1 MIGKLSICYKENR
14 KLKRKKRAKMI
25 EKRLLWGLI
34 LFTCSVSAQIKGVV
48 KDSLTGKPIPYVNIW
63 VENENIG
70 STSEENGTFL
80 INTNAKGKRLIFS
93 TLGYEKK
100 IILASEASEVNLK
113 LTAYSLDEV
122 VISKSIGTKSVE
134 IGKSKTE
141 IYQAFD
147 NGPKI
152 DTKFFPYLAS
162 YKKTKYLKQVSIY
175 TDSRIESAII
185 KIHFYTVDSNG
196 FPGEELMDKDFVVTV
211 KKGTR
216 VNRFDLTNFNLK
228 FPKNGLF
235 VGFEKLMI
243 EKNKTEKT
251 ITDSNTNI
259 TQIQKTYFPF
269 VLYNYVE
276 REFLYTFS
284 GGKWERQGNQNKS
297 DTAEK
302 MMINEPVITLILSN

>member
-1 MIGKLSICYKENR
+1 MTQ
-14 KLKRKKRAKMI
+14 
-25 EKRLLWGLI
+25 KRLFLALI
-34 LFTCSVSAQIKGVV
+34 LVGFSLSAQIKGVV

-70 STSEENGTFL
+70 STSEENGTFF
-80 INTNAKGKRLIFS
+80 INTTTNGKKLIFS

-100 IILASEASEVNLK
+100 IIKASQVAEVYLK
-113 LTAYSLDEV
+113 PTSYTLDEV
-122 VISKSIGTKSVE
+122 VISKSIGSKTVE

-162 YKKTKYLKQVSIY
+162 YKKTRYLKQVSIY
-175 TDSRIESAII
+175 TDSRIEDAII

-196 FPGEELMDKDFVVTV
+196 FPTEELLDKDLVVTV

-216 VNRFDLTNFNLK
+216 INRFDLTKLNLK

-235 VGFEKLMI
+235 VGFEKLLI
-243 EKNKTEKT
+243 EKNKTEKS
-251 ITDSNTNI
+251 ITDLNTNI
-259 TQIQKTYFPF
+259 TQIQKTYYPF
-269 VLYNYVE
+269 ILYNYVE
-276 REFLYTFS
+276 REFLYTFL
-284 GGKWERQGNQNKS
+284 GGKWNRQANQDENGSSK
-297 DTAEK
+297 K

>member
-1 MIGKLSICYKENR
+1 
-14 KLKRKKRAKMI
+14 
-25 EKRLLWGLI
+25 
-34 LFTCSVSAQIKGVV
+34 
-48 KDSLTGKPIPYVNIW
+48 
-63 VENENIG
+63 
-70 STSEENGTFL
+70 
-80 INTNAKGKRLIFS
+80 
-93 TLGYEKK
+93 
-100 IILASEASEVNLK
+100 
-113 LTAYSLDEV
+113 DEV
-122 VISKSIGTKSVE
+122 VISKSIGTKTVE

-175 TDSRIESAII
+175 TDSRIEDAII

-196 FPGEELMDKDFVVTV
+196 FPSDEMLDKDLVVTV

-216 VNRFDLTNFNLK
+216 INRFDLTKLNLK

-235 VGFEKLMI
+235 VGFEKLLI
-243 EKNKTEKT
+243 EKNKTEKS
-251 ITDSNTNI
+251 ITDLNTNI

-284 GGKWERQGNQNKS
+284 GGKWHRQANQDENGSFK
-297 DTAEK
+297 K
-302 MMINEPVITLILSN
+302 MQINEPVITLILTN

>member
-1 MIGKLSICYKENR
+1 M
-14 KLKRKKRAKMI
+14 
-25 EKRLLWGLI
+25 EKRLLLALV
-34 LFTCSVSAQIKGVV
+34 LFTCSLSAQIKGIV
-48 KDSLTGKPIPYVNIW
+48 KDSLTGKPIPFVNIW

-70 STSEENGTFL
+70 STSEENGTFF
-80 INTNAKGKRLIFS
+80 INTIDKEKRLIFS

-100 IILASEASEVNLK
+100 IIKASKYLVVNLK
-113 LTAYSLDEV
+113 PTTYTLDEV
-122 VISKSIGTKSVE
+122 VISKSIGTKTVE

-152 DTKFFPYLAS
+152 DTKFFSYISA

-175 TDSRIESAII
+175 TDSRIEDAII

-196 FPGEELMDKDFVVTV
+196 FPSDEMLDKDFIVTV

-216 VNRFDLTNFNLK
+216 INRFDLTKLNLK

-235 VGFEKLMI
+235 VGFEKLLI
-243 EKNKTEKT
+243 EKNKTEKS
-251 ITDSNTNI
+251 ITDLNTNI
-259 TQIQKTYFPF
+259 TQIQKTYYPF

-284 GGKWERQGNQNKS
+284 GGKWNKKTKENS
-297 DTAEK
+297 NDSSEK

>member
-1 MIGKLSICYKENR
+1 MV
-14 KLKRKKRAKMI
+14 
-25 EKRLLWGLI
+25 EKRLFLALV
-34 LFTCSVSAQIKGVV
+34 LVTFSLSAQIKGIV

-63 VENENIG
+63 VQNENIG
-70 STSEENGTFL
+70 STSEENGTFF
-80 INTNAKGKRLIFS
+80 INTTEKGKKLIFS

-100 IILASEASEVNLK
+100 IINASEASEVNLK
-113 LTAYSLDEV
+113 LAAYLLNEV
-122 VISKSIGTKSVE
+122 VISKSIGTKTVE
-134 IGKSKTE
+134 IGKNKNE
-141 IYQAFD
+141 MYQAFD

-152 DTKFFPYLAS
+152 DTKFFPYLPS

-175 TDSRIESAII
+175 TDSRIENAII
-185 KIHFYTVDSNG
+185 KIHFYNVDSNG
-196 FPGEELMDKDFVVTV
+196 FPSEELLDKDFVVTV

-216 VNRFDLTNFNLK
+216 INRFDLTAFNLK

-251 ITDSNTNI
+251 ITDLNTKI
-259 TQIQKTYFPF
+259 TQVQKTYFPF

-284 GGKWERQGNQNKS
+284 GGKWNRQSNLSENGLS
-297 DTAEK
+297 AK
-302 MMINEPVITLILSN
+302 MKINEPVITLILSN

>member
-1 MIGKLSICYKENR
+1 MI
-14 KLKRKKRAKMI
+14 A
-25 EKRLLWGLI
+25 KRLFLALV
-34 LFTCSVSAQIKGVV
+34 LVTFSLSAQIKGIV

-63 VENENIG
+63 VQNENIG
-70 STSEENGTFL
+70 STSEENGTFF
-80 INTNAKGKRLIFS
+80 INTTEKGKKLIFS

-100 IILASEASEVNLK
+100 IINASEASEVNLK
-113 LTAYSLDEV
+113 LAAYLLNEV

-134 IGKSKTE
+134 IGKNKNE
-141 IYQAFD
+141 MYQAFD

-152 DTKFFPYLAS
+152 DTKFFPYLSS

-175 TDSRIESAII
+175 TDSRIENAII
-185 KIHFYTVDSNG
+185 KIHFYNVDSNG
-196 FPGEELMDKDFVVTV
+196 FPGEELMEKDFVVTV

-216 VNRFDLTNFNLK
+216 INRFDLKAFNLK
-228 FPKNGLF
+228 FPKKGLF

-259 TQIQKTYFPF
+259 TQVQKTYFPF

-276 REFLYTFS
+276 RDFLYTFS
-284 GGKWERQGNQNKS
+284 GGKWNRQSNQSENGL
-297 DTAEK
+297 TGK
-302 MMINEPVITLILSN
+302 MKINEPVITLILSN

>member
-1 MIGKLSICYKENR
+1 MMKGY
-14 KLKRKKRAKMI
+14 
-25 EKRLLWGLI
+25 RLFLFLI
-34 LFTCSVSAQIKGVV
+34 FATFSLSAQIKGIV
-48 KDSLTGKPIPYVNIW
+48 KDSLTGKPIPFVNIW

-70 STSEENGTFL
+70 STSEENGTFF
-80 INTNAKGKRLIFS
+80 INTTEKGKKLIFS

-100 IILASEASEVNLK
+100 IIKASEASIVNLK
-113 LTAYSLDEV
+113 VTAYSLNEV
-122 VISKSIGTKSVE
+122 VISKSIGTKTVE
-134 IGKSKTE
+134 IGKARNE
-141 IYQAFD
+141 MYQAFD

-152 DTKFFPYLAS
+152 DTKFFPYFSS
-162 YKKTKYLKQVSIY
+162 YKKTKYLKHVTIY
-175 TDSRIESAII
+175 TDSRIEDAII
-185 KIHFYTVDSNG
+185 KIHFYAVDNNG
-196 FPGEELMDKDFVVTV
+196 YPAKELLDKDFVVTV

-216 VNRFDLTNFNLK
+216 INKLDLKEFNLK

-251 ITDSNTNI
+251 VTDSNTKL

-284 GGKWERQGNQNKS
+284 GGKWNRQTNQNGNEF
-297 DTAEK
+297 TGK

>member
-1 MIGKLSICYKENR
+1 M
-14 KLKRKKRAKMI
+14 
-25 EKRLLWGLI
+25 EKRLFLALI
-34 LFTCSVSAQIKGVV
+34 LVGFSLSAQIKGVI
-48 KDSLTGKPIPYVNIW
+48 KDSLTGKPIPFVNIW

-70 STSEENGTFL
+70 STSEENGTFF
-80 INTNAKGKRLIFS
+80 INTTEKEKRLIFS

-100 IILASEASEVNLK
+100 IIKASKSLVVNLK
-113 LTAYSLDEV
+113 PTTYSLDEV
-122 VISKSIGTKSVE
+122 VISKSIGTKTVE

-175 TDSRIESAII
+175 TDSRIEDAII
-185 KIHFYTVDSNG
+185 KIHFYNVDANG
-196 FPGEELMDKDFVVTV
+196 YPAEELMDKDFVVTV

-216 VNRFDLTNFNLK
+216 TNWFDLTKFNLI

-235 VGFEKLMI
+235 VGFEKLLI
-243 EKNKTEKT
+243 EKNKTEKS
-251 ITDSNTNI
+251 ITDLNTNI

-276 REFLYTFS
+276 REFLYTLS
-284 GGKWERQGNQNKS
+284 GGKWHRQANQDENGSFK
-297 DTAEK
+297 K
-302 MMINEPVITLILSN
+302 CR

>member
-1 MIGKLSICYKENR
+1 MV
-14 KLKRKKRAKMI
+14 
-25 EKRLLWGLI
+25 EKRLFLALV
-34 LFTCSVSAQIKGVV
+34 LVTFSLSAQIKGIV

-63 VENENIG
+63 VQNENIG
-70 STSEENGTFL
+70 STSEENGTFF
-80 INTNAKGKRLIFS
+80 INTTEKGKKLIFS

-100 IILASEASEVNLK
+100 IINASEASEVNLK
-113 LTAYSLDEV
+113 LAAYLLNEV
-122 VISKSIGTKSVE
+122 VISKSIGTKTVE
-134 IGKSKTE
+134 IGKNKNE
-141 IYQAFD
+141 MYQAFD

-152 DTKFFPYLAS
+152 DTKFFLYLPS

-175 TDSRIESAII
+175 TDSRIENAII
-185 KIHFYTVDSNG
+185 KIHFYNVDSNG
-196 FPGEELMDKDFVVTV
+196 FPAEELMEKDFVVTV

-216 VNRFDLTNFNLK
+216 INRFDLTAFNLK
-228 FPKNGLF
+228 FPKRGLF

-243 EKNKTEKT
+243 ENNKTEKT

-284 GGKWERQGNQNKS
+284 GGKWNRQTNQNENDS
-297 DTAEK
+297 TGK

>member
-1 MIGKLSICYKENR
+1 
-14 KLKRKKRAKMI
+14 MI
-25 EKRLLWGLI
+25 EKRLLLVLI
-34 LFTCSVSAQIKGVV
+34 LFTCFVSAQIKGVV

-70 STSEENGTFL
+70 STSEENGTFF
-80 INTNAKGKRLIFS
+80 INTTANQKKLIFS
-93 TLGYEKK
+93 TLGFEKK
-100 IILASEASEVNLK
+100 IIKASQASEVNLK
-113 LTAYSLDEV
+113 PTAYSLDEV
-122 VISKSIGTKSVE
+122 VISKSIGTREIE
-134 IGKSKTE
+134 IGKTKNE

-152 DTKFFPYLAS
+152 DTKFFPYLSS

-175 TDSRIESAII
+175 TDSRIENAIV
-185 KIHFYTVDSNG
+185 KIHFYNVDSNG
-196 FPGEELMDKDFVVTV
+196 YPADELLDKDFVVTV

-216 VNRFDLTNFNLK
+216 INRFDLTKFNLR

-243 EKNKTEKT
+243 EKNKTEKS
-251 ITDSNTNI
+251 ITDLNTNI
-259 TQIQKTYFPF
+259 TQLQKTYFPF

-284 GGKWERQGNQNKS
+284 GGKWNRQANQNS
-297 DTAEK
+297 EK

>member
-1 MIGKLSICYKENR
+1 MID
-14 KLKRKKRAKMI
+14 
-25 EKRLLWGLI
+25 KRLFLWLV
-34 LFTCSVSAQIKGVV
+34 LVTFSLSAQIKGIV

-63 VENENIG
+63 VQNENIG
-70 STSEENGTFL
+70 STSEENGTFF
-80 INTNAKGKRLIFS
+80 INTTEKGKKLIFS

-100 IILASEASEVNLK
+100 IIKASEASIVNLK
-113 LTAYSLDEV
+113 VTAYSLNEV
-122 VISKSIGTKSVE
+122 VISKSIGTKTVE
-134 IGKSKTE
+134 IGKSKNE
-141 IYQAFD
+141 MYQAFD

-152 DTKFFPYLAS
+152 DTKFFPYLPS

-175 TDSRIESAII
+175 TDSRIENAII
-185 KIHFYTVDSNG
+185 KIHFYNVDSNG
-196 FPGEELMDKDFVVTV
+196 FPSEELLDKDFVVTV

-216 VNRFDLTNFNLK
+216 INRFDLTAFNLK

-251 ITDSNTNI
+251 ITDLNTKI
-259 TQIQKTYFPF
+259 TQVQKTYFPF

-284 GGKWERQGNQNKS
+284 GGKWNRQSNLSENGLS
-297 DTAEK
+297 AK
-302 MMINEPVITLILSN
+302 MKINEPVITLILSN

>member
-1 MIGKLSICYKENR
+1 M
-14 KLKRKKRAKMI
+14 M
-25 EKRLLWGLI
+25 EKRLFLALV
-34 LFTCSVSAQIKGVV
+34 LVTFSLSAQIKGVV

-63 VENENIG
+63 VQDENIG
-70 STSEENGTFL
+70 STSEENGTFF
-80 INTNAKGKRLIFS
+80 INITEKGKKLIFS

-100 IILASEASEVNLK
+100 IIKDSEASIVNLK
-113 LTAYSLDEV
+113 VTAYSLNEV
-122 VISKSIGTKSVE
+122 VISKSIGTKTVE
-134 IGKSKTE
+134 IGKNKNE

-152 DTKFFPYLAS
+152 DTKFFPYLSS

-175 TDSRIESAII
+175 TDSRIENAII

-196 FPGEELMDKDFVVTV
+196 FPGEELLDKDFVVTV

-216 VNRFDLTNFNLK
+216 INRFDLTGFNLK
-228 FPKNGLF
+228 FSKNGLF

-251 ITDSNTNI
+251 ITDLNTKI
-259 TQIQKTYFPF
+259 TQVQKTYFPF

-284 GGKWERQGNQNKS
+284 GGKWNRQSNLSENGLS
-297 DTAEK
+297 AK
-302 MMINEPVITLILSN
+302 MKINEPVITLILSN

>member
-1 MIGKLSICYKENR
+1 MTG
-14 KLKRKKRAKMI
+14 
-25 EKRLLWGLI
+25 KRLFSALVLI
-34 LFTCSVSAQIKGVV
+34 TFSVSAQIKGVV
-48 KDSLTGKPIPYVNIW
+48 KDSLSGKPIPFVNIW
-63 VENENIG
+63 VQDENIG
-70 STSEENGTFL
+70 STSEENGTFF
-80 INTNAKGKRLIFS
+80 INTTQNGKKLIFS

-100 IILASEASEVNLK
+100 IIKASQASEVNLK
-113 LTAYSLDEV
+113 PIAYNLEEV

-134 IGKSKTE
+134 IGKTKNE
-141 IYQAFD
+141 MYQAFD

-152 DTKFFPYLAS
+152 DTKFFPYISS
-162 YKKTKYLKQVSIY
+162 YKKTKYVKQVSIY
-175 TDSRIESAII
+175 TDSRIENAII

-196 FPGEELMDKDFVVTV
+196 FPAEEMLDKDFVVTV

-216 VNRFDLTNFNLK
+216 VNRFDISAFNLK

-259 TQIQKTYFPF
+259 TQVQKTYFPF
-269 VLYNYVE
+269 VLYHYVE
-276 REFLYTFS
+276 REFLFTFS
-284 GGKWERQGNQNKS
+284 GGKWNRQANQDGS
-297 DTAEK
+297 GSSGK